1 MKNLSKEDV
10 LELIKDFPIKPMFNK
25 VLITLNTLDGDGI
38 IVVDNNMLSDTQFV
52 VAKGSMVN
60 SINEGDRVIIDVK
73 KLTRPVTFESNN
85 QVETVYE
92 ADIDAI
98 EIGGV
103 AFAFIE
109 DRVVKAIDNRV
120 EETIKL

>member
-10 LELIKDFPIKPMFNK
+10 LELIEDFPIKPMFNK

>member
-10 LELIKDFPIKPMFNK
+10 LELIEDFPIKPMFNK
-25 VLITLNTLDGDGI
+25 VLITLNTLDGDDI

-52 VAKGSMVN
+52 IAKGGMVN
-60 SINEGDRVIIDVK
+60 SVNEGDRVIIDVK

-85 QVETVYE
+85 QAETVYE
-92 ADIDAI
+92 ADIDTI

-109 DRVVKAIDNRV
+109 DRVIKAIDNRV

>member
-25 VLITLNTLDGDGI
+25 VLITLNTLDGNGI

-52 VAKGSMVN
+52 VAKGDIVKTV
-60 SINEGDRVIIDVK
+60 NEGDRIIIDVK
-73 KLTRPVTFESNN
+73 KLTKPVSFERNN
-85 QVETVYE
+85 QVETAEV

-98 EIGGV
+98 EIGDMT
-103 AFAFIE
+103 FAFIE
-109 DRVVKAIDNRV
+109 DRVIKAIDNRV

>member
-10 LELIKDFPIKPMFNK
+10 LELIEDFPIKPMFNK

-52 VAKGSMVN
+52 IAKGGMVN
-60 SINEGDRVIIDVK
+60 SVNEGDRIIIDVK
-73 KLTRPVTFESNN
+73 KLTKPVSFERNN

-92 ADIDAI
+92 TDIDAI
-98 EIGGV
+98 EIDGV

-109 DRVVKAIDNRV
+109 DRVIKAIDNRK
-120 EETIKL
+120 EEIIKS

>member
-10 LELIKDFPIKPMFNK
+10 LELIEDFPIKPMFNK

-52 VAKGSMVN
+52 IAKGGMVN
-60 SINEGDRVIIDVK
+60 SVNEGDRVIIDVK

-109 DRVVKAIDNRV
+109 DRVIKAIDNRV

>member
-10 LELIKDFPIKPMFNK
+10 LELIEDFPIKPMFNK
-25 VLITLNTLDGDGI
+25 VLITLNTLDGDGS

>member
-10 LELIKDFPIKPMFNK
+10 SELIKDFPIKPMFNK